1 MFVSGCT
8 WIYADMGKVGAVLL
22 VSAVSVFLL
31 WTMSNVCVITSLCG
45 GLTPLNQSEIFP
57 KLTAQNDTPQK
68 TKLANMSNMLNETAE
83 KISDEMGKAPK
94 ILRNKMETTRTIN
107 NKEKDQVEKQEKCN
121 VINAGSTKRN
131 GSRINHIETEPTP
144 GDKHIIF
151 IETGCLLDE
160 SQNSKYKGLV
170 LHKRQVCAIE
180 SAAKMNPDYKVHL
193 LYSCPIHDSLEDSTE
208 YVQTIFTYPNV
219 NLWKLETKRH
229 FSKTPL
235 EKWNFKA
242 AIMSSRWPKE
252 HASDVL
258 RFLTLWKY
266 GGTYLDMDFV
276 ILKLE
281 SQFVDQ
287 YSRII
292 FLMSPALG

>member
-1 MFVSGCT
+1 
-8 WIYADMGKVGAVLL
+8 MGKIGAVLL

-31 WTMSNVCVITSLCG
+31 WTMSNMCVITSLCG
-45 GLTPLNQSEIFP
+45 GLAPLNQSAISPERTTQI
-57 KLTAQNDTPQK
+57 DTPLK
-68 TKLANMSNMLNETAE
+68 TKLTNTSNKLNETAE
-83 KISDEMGKAPK
+83 KISDETGKAPK
-94 ILRNKMETTRTIN
+94 LLRTKMETTHTIN
-107 NKEKDQVEKQEKCN
+107 NKGKEHVEKQQICN
-121 VINAGSTKRN
+121 VVNAGSTKRN

-160 SQNSKYKGLV
+160 SQNFKYKGLV

-180 SAAKMNPDYKVHL
+180 SAARMNPDYKVHL
-193 LYSCPIHDSLEDSTE
+193 LYSCPIHDSLEDSSE

-242 AIMSSRWPKE
+242 AIMTSLWPKE

-276 ILKLE
+276 ILK
-281 SQFVDQ
+281 
-287 YSRII
+287 
-292 FLMSPALG
+292 

>member
-1 MFVSGCT
+1 
-8 WIYADMGKVGAVLL
+8 MGKVGAVLL
-22 VSAVSVFLL
+22 VSAMSVFLL
-31 WTMSNVCVITSLCG
+31 WTMSNMCGITSLCG
-45 GLTPLNQSEIFP
+45 GLAPLNQSAIFP
-57 KLTAQNDTPQK
+57 ERTAQNDTPQK
-68 TKLANMSNMLNETAE
+68 TKLANMSNRLNETAE
-83 KISDEMGKAPK
+83 KISNEMDKAPK
-94 ILRNKMETTRTIN
+94 IVGNKMETTHTIK
-107 NKEKDQVEKQEKCN
+107 NKGKGREEKQQKFN
-121 VINAGSTKRN
+121 VINAGSTRRN

-193 LYSCPIHDSLEDSTE
+193 LYSCPIHDSLEDSSE

-235 EKWNFKA
+235 EKWSFKA
-242 AIMSSRWPKE
+242 AIMTSLWPKE
-252 HASDVL
+252 HASDVM

-276 ILKLE
+276 ILK
-281 SQFVDQ
+281 
-287 YSRII
+287 
-292 FLMSPALG
+292 

>member
-1 MFVSGCT
+1 
-8 WIYADMGKVGAVLL
+8 MGKVGAVLL

-45 GLTPLNQSEIFP
+45 GLALLNQSAIFP
-57 KLTAQNDTPQK
+57 ERTAQNDTPQK
-68 TKLANMSNMLNETAE
+68 TKLANMSNRLNETEE
-83 KISDEMGKAPK
+83 KISNEMGKAPK
-94 ILRNKMETTRTIN
+94 ILRNKMEITHTIN
-107 NKEKDQVEKQEKCN
+107 NKGKDRVEKQQKCN

-131 GSRINHIETEPTP
+131 SSKINHIETEPTP

-160 SQNSKYKGLV
+160 SQYSKYRGLV

-193 LYSCPIHDSLEDSTE
+193 LYSCPIHNSLEDSSE

-242 AIMSSRWPKE
+242 AIMTSLWPKE

-276 ILKLE
+276 ILK
-281 SQFVDQ
+281 
-287 YSRII
+287 
-292 FLMSPALG
+292 